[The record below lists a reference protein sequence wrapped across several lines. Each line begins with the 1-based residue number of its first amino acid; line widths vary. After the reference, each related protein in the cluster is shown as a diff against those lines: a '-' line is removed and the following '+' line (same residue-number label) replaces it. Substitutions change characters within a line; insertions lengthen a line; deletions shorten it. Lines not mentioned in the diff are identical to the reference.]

1 MLKKYLSII
10 LSMLIVLNCSLTVFA
25 EETNYQKNIS
35 DKGNIDIDLLVSREI
50 SDTERKQ
57 IEDELKVLSL
67 YGENLDEIIKINING
82 GKYVYIVK
90 SFDDDLL
97 SELSVTKNEEGLQ
110 QLNIKEG
117 EKEDT
122 VLKKEGDLYI
132 DGEKII
138 VESSVS
144 ISDNDTQIMPLADRD
159 RWVTNA
165 CPYGKS
171 SDYSKYI
178 GVRTNPDIKLGKM
191 LEEYTRKGLAK
202 ALIHGISASLGLSG
216 IAESIVNSS
225 CDRAADKLLDKA
237 FGSYKNTKY
246 LSSKTY
252 IYYHGTQGHYIESKN
267 MMVEKDNIR
276 WYYGRYTKDSDK
288 GPLSTEYVCT
298 RYY

>member
-1 MLKKYLSII
+1 MLGGEIMLKKYLSII

-144 ISDNDTQIMPLADRD
+144 ISD
-159 RWVTNA
+159 
-165 CPYGKS
+165 
-171 SDYSKYI
+171 
-178 GVRTNPDIKLGKM
+178 
-191 LEEYTRKGLAK
+191 
-202 ALIHGISASLGLSG
+202 
-216 IAESIVNSS
+216 
-225 CDRAADKLLDKA
+225 
-237 FGSYKNTKY
+237 
-246 LSSKTY
+246 
-252 IYYHGTQGHYIESKN
+252 
-267 MMVEKDNIR
+267 
-276 WYYGRYTKDSDK
+276 YGRYTKDSDK